1 VVRKPAGP
9 TEGGD
14 IELRIES
21 GASATTERIE
31 CSDDGL
37 QFARFPDALYG
48 PQNMSSQFQMLATSG
63 VYLPSVEKLTA
74 NASWSATYQGQATFI
89 DARSGRPFVGTYVT
103 QLLSQVV
110 GAEQVVVP
118 AGMFQALKVEQRVA
132 NQLFVQL
139 PDNGSV
145 PEAGEMRWF
154 AWFVKGVGIVKLA
167 PANADAGAP
176 TIELKSYNIP

>member
-1 VVRKPAGP
+1 
-9 TEGGD
+9 
-14 IELRIES
+14 
-21 GASATTERIE
+21 
-31 CSDDGL
+31 
-37 QFARFPDALYG
+37 
-48 PQNMSSQFQMLATSG
+48 
-63 VYLPSVEKLTA
+63 
-74 NASWSATYQGQATFI
+74 
-89 DARSGRPFVGTYVT
+89 VT